1 MTLFVFNMS
10 LPIKITV
17 KNNVNIAEVFAIL
30 NSTEWYRWYMTST
43 FKILTTR
50 S

>member
-30 NSTEWYRWYMTST
+30 NSTE
-43 FKILTTR
+43 
-50 S
+50 